1 MSPPV
6 QRQVRFDIPMD
17 TNEESQYNGESRSPT
32 SNAAVGNTDFSILF
46 WLGAPLPP
54 PLPPPPPRFN
64 FGMDIPMLAVESASP
79 TIQQPLNVGFQLP
92 IQAKTPPPSS
102 THQPFNLG
110 FQLPPPSTPAQA
122 ALPAG
127 PVQQPFNLGF
137 QLTASSTPPQAELPA
152 GPVNKPL
159 NLGFQ
164 LTPSPT
170 SLQAELPASP
180 VNKLFNLGF
189 QLTPFPHPCPKQNY
203 LLAQSNSHLTLA
215 SNSPSPSTTHRR
227 QQTLLRHLTWG
238 SISPSRRPRHQ
249 RKNLLPWCRQYKP
262 QSGMWAMP
270 PTTDMTFQFNCEP
283 LSPIGDWNPVL
294 IRAPSPIYAD
304 GPSATMQPAPVCTA
318 FGNAEQAAIDIVRHL
333 QGEEFDQVAAMMVGG
348 SLGVGESIRDPK
360 PDEVLDS
367 NRILMSAFC
376 KNRDRLTRIFKDMIS
391 LHHMA
396 QVQDWVAPMVTALLA
411 EVERAEELI
420 SDSDE

>member
-32 SNAAVGNTDFSILF
+32 SNAAHSILA
-46 WLGAPLPP
+46 LVRHRH
-54 PLPPPPPRFN
+54 PPRFN
-64 FGMDIPMLAVESASP
+64 FGMDIPMSAVESASP
-79 TIQQPLNVGFQLP
+79 TMQQPLNVGFQLP

-152 GPVNKPL
+152 GPVNKPF

-170 SLQAELPASP
+170 SPQAELPAGPVNKPFNLGFQLTPSPTPPQAELPASP
-180 VNKLFNLGF
+180 VQQPFNLGF
-189 QLTPFPHPCPKQNY
+189 QLPIPINHTPVAANAAPAFNLGFDLPVPATQTPEEESAAMVPAVQT
-203 LLAQSNSHLTLA
+203 AV
-215 SNSPSPSTTHRR
+215 RR
-227 QQTLLRHLTWG
+227 VGYATNN
-238 SISPSRRPRHQ
+238 RP
-249 RKNLLPWCRQYKP
+249 
-262 QSGMWAMP
+262 
-270 PTTDMTFQFNCEP
+270 FQFNCEP
-283 LSPIGDWNPVL
+283 LSPIGDWNP
-294 IRAPSPIYAD
+294 
-304 GPSATMQPAPVCTA
+304 PAPVALPVRPTLA
-318 FGNAEQAAIDIVRHL
+318 SLVGDAEQAAIDIVRHL
-333 QGEEFDQVAAMMVGG
+333 QGEEFDQVVVMMVGG
-348 SLGVGESIRDPK
+348 SLGVSESIQDPK
-360 PDEVLDS
+360 PNEVLDS

-376 KNRDRLTRIFKDMIS
+376 KNQDRLTRIFKDMIS

-396 QVQDWVAPMVTALLA
+396 QVQDQVAPMVTALLA

>member
-6 QRQVRFDIPMD
+6 QHQVQFDIPMD
-17 TNEESQYNGESRSPT
+17 TDEESQYNGESRSPT
-32 SNAAVGNTDFSILF
+32 SNAAVGNTGLT
-46 WLGAPLPP
+46 
-54 PLPPPPPRFN
+54 
-64 FGMDIPMLAVESASP
+64 LAWTSPCRQVESASP
-79 TIQQPLNVGFQLP
+79 TMQQPLNVGFQLP
-92 IQAKTPPPSS
+92 IQAKTPPLSP

-152 GPVNKPL
+152 SPVNKPF

-170 SLQAELPASP
+170 SPQAELPAGP

-189 QLTPFPHPCPKQNY
+189 QLTPSPTPPQAELPAGPVQQPFNLGFQLPIPINHTPAAAVQTAVRHVGYATNNRHKFASHI
-203 LLAQSNSHLTLA
+203 LINSD
-215 SNSPSPSTTHRR
+215 
-227 QQTLLRHLTWG
+227 
-238 SISPSRRPRHQ
+238 
-249 RKNLLPWCRQYKP
+249 
-262 QSGMWAMP
+262 P
-270 PTTDMTFQFNCEP
+270 PAAFQFNCEP

-294 IRAPSPIYAD
+294 IRAPLPIHAD
-304 GPSATMQPAPVCTA
+304 GPSATMQPAPVAPPVRPTLA
-318 FGNAEQAAIDIVRHL
+318 SLVGDAEQVAINIVRRL
-333 QGEEFDQVAAMMVGG
+333 QGEEFDQVAAMMVSR
-348 SLGVGESIRDPK
+348 SLGVGESIWDPK

-376 KNRDRLTRIFKDMIS
+376 ENRDRLTRIFKDMIS
-391 LHHMA
+391 LHHIA
-396 QVQDWVAPMVTALLA
+396 QVQDRVAPMVTALLA
-411 EVERAEELI
+411 EVERTEELI